1 VTAQN
6 LIRRAHLDECA
17 LLTDIALRSKA
28 SWGYDE
34 QFMAN
39 CVAELTINETDI
51 ETHQYFVMESAGAV
65 VGFYA
70 LREHGEDEGE
80 LADLFV
86 EPAHMRAGYGRRLVE
101 HAKSAAQAHG
111 WQSLLVEADPNAWEF
126 YYSCGGA
133 QIGTVASGSIPGRR
147 LPLIRIPL

>member
-1 VTAQN
+1 MTGRN
-6 LIRRAHLDECA
+6 PIRRARPDECT

-39 CVAELTINETDI
+39 CVTELTISESDI
-51 ETHQYFVMESAGAV
+51 QTHRYFVLESAGSVA
-65 VGFYA
+65 GFYA
-70 LREHGEDEGE
+70 LREHGEGEGE

-86 EPAHMRAGYGRRLVE
+86 EPAHMRAGHGRRLVE
-101 HAKSAAQAHG
+101 HAKSTARERG
-111 WQSLLVEADPNAWEF
+111 WHSLLVEADPNAREF

-147 LPLIRIPL
+147 LPLIKIPL

>member
-6 LIRRAHLDECA
+6 LIRRARRDECA

-39 CVAELTINETDI
+39 CVAELTIDETDI
-51 ETHQYFVMESAGAV
+51 QTHRYFVMESAGGV

-70 LREHGEDEGE
+70 LREHGEGEGE

-86 EPAHMRAGYGRRLVE
+86 EPAHMGAGHGHRLVE
-101 HAKSAAQAHG
+101 HAKSAAKAHG
-111 WQSLLVEADPNAWEF
+111 WQNLLVEADPNAREF
-126 YYSCGGA
+126 YYSCGGV
-133 QIGTVASGSIPGRR
+133 QIGTVASGSISGRL
-147 LPLIRIPL
+147 LPLIKIPL